1 MPNFQCILD
10 KCPRQNGENGCVCWW
25 EMPFENEET
34 GEVQVRK
41 GCVLS
46 QEISLP
52 IVQSVVRAAH
62 VSSEHASKARN
73 SFEKGFEQLNELAAI
88 AVDQQG
94 KLLEID
100 KK

>member
-46 QEISLP
+46 
-52 IVQSVVRAAH
+52 AH